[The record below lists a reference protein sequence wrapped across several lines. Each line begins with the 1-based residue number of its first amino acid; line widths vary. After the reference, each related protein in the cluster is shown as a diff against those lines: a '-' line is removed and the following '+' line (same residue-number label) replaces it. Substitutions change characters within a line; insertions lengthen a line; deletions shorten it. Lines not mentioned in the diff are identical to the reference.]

1 MKKTLILG
9 ASPDPNRFAY
19 RAAHMLTD
27 YGHEI
32 VLVGIKKG
40 EVAGQK
46 ILNGTPP
53 VEYVH
58 TVTLYVGPDNQKGL
72 IDYIIGLKPE
82 RIIFNPGTENDEL
95 IKLAEKNHIDPV
107 IGCTLVMLSAGT
119 Y

>member
-9 ASPDPNRFAY
+9 ASPDASRFAY
-19 RAAHMLTD
+19 KAAHMLTD

-32 VLVGIKKG
+32 ALVGMKSG

-46 ILNGTPP
+46 ILKGNPG
-53 VEYVH
+53 VEGVH
-58 TVTLYVGPDNQKGL
+58 TITLYVGPKNQTDL
-72 IDYIIGLKPE
+72 YEYIISLKPE

-95 IKLAEKNHIDPV
+95 IHLAEKNNIEAV
-107 IGCTLVMLSAGT
+107 VGCTLVMLAAGT

>member
-19 RAAHMLTD
+19 RAAHMLAD

-32 VLVGIKKG
+32 VLVGIKNG

-46 ILNGTPP
+46 ILKGTPY
-53 VEYVH
+53 VEHVH
-58 TVTLYVGPDNQKGL
+58 TVTLYVGPPNQKDL

-95 IKLAEKNHIDPV
+95 IKLAEKNQIDPV